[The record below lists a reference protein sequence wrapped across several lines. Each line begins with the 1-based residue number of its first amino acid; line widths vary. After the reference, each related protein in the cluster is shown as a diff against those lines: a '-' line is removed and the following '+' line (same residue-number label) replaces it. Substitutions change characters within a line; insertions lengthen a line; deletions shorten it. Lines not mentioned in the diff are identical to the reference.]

1 MKKPVILFLSLT
13 LLVFILAACSQAA
26 TTAAPAAATVPAATT
41 APAAA
46 TAPAQPAA
54 LDGKALT
61 EKTCTQCHD
70 LGRVQNAR
78 GSADQWKAVVE
89 RMIQKFP
96 GSNLT
101 PPTADEKAAIIKYLS
116 DTYK

>member
-1 MKKPVILFLSLT
+1 MKKSASLFLLLT
-13 LLVFILAACSQAA
+13 LLVFILAACSQAVAPA
-26 TTAAPAAATVPAATT
+26 TTSGNSSDSTQT
-41 APAAA
+41 AP
-46 TAPAQPAA
+46 TSP
-54 LDGKALT
+54 DGKALT
-61 EKTCTQCHD
+61 EKICTQCHD

-96 GSNLT
+96 KSNLT
-101 PPTADEKAAIIKYLS
+101 PPSADEEAAIIKYLS